1 MAPRRVFRSN
11 SVPGGSRFRTSPECY
26 ERLDVHGRGRS
37 RVLSTGGRSVTSP
50 LVNIVEQFDVPAL
63 TDQLALVDEALRQ
76 AVRSEE
82 RFLTD
87 VSRHLI
93 DAGGKRLRPAL
104 VLATTVA
111 GGQEVTEQVI
121 SGAAAVELMHL
132 GSLYHDDVID
142 EAQQRRGVDSANAR
156 WGNLVAILAGDFLLA
171 RASEL
176 AAALGTEVAGL
187 MAATISCLCQGE
199 VSQLQYAF
207 NPDRPESAYFAAI
220 EGKTASLLSTSA
232 RVGGLVT
239 GLDRTRT
246 DALTQFGRCFGVA
259 FQIWDDVRDLV
270 ASEDD
275 LGKPAGHDLVEGTYT
290 LPVIRAL
297 ASPAVGGELRS
308 LLGTALDPPTREK
321 ARDLILASDAVVAS
335 VVEARRWAD
344 AAVACLLPV
353 RQGGSGEMLDQLGG
367 LAYQL
372 IDSLPV
378 RVP

>member
-1 MAPRRVFRSN
+1 M
-11 SVPGGSRFRTSPECY
+11 
-26 ERLDVHGRGRS
+26 
-37 RVLSTGGRSVTSP
+37 
-50 LVNIVEQFDVPAL
+50 NIVEQLDVPAL

-82 RFLTD
+82 RFLTE

-111 GGQEVTEQVI
+111 VGQPITEQVI
-121 SGAAAVELMHL
+121 SGAAAVELIHL

-142 EAQQRRGVDSANAR
+142 ESQQRRGVDSANAR

-171 RASEL
+171 RASQL

-187 MAATISCLCQGE
+187 MASTIGRLCQGE

-207 NPDRPESAYFAAI
+207 NPDRPESAYLTAI
-220 EGKTASLLSTSA
+220 EGKTASLLSTAA

-239 GLDRTRT
+239 GLDPAHT
-246 DALTQFGRCFGVA
+246 DALTNFGRSFGMA

-270 ASEDD
+270 ASEDE
-275 LGKPAGHDLVEGTYT
+275 LGKPAGQDLVEGTYT

-297 ASPAVGGELRS
+297 ASPTVGSELRS
-308 LLGTALDPPTREK
+308 LLGVALDPPTRDK
-321 ARDLILASDAVVAS
+321 ARDLILASEGIVAS
-335 VVEARRWAD
+335 VVQARRWAET
-344 AAVACLLPV
+344 AVAHLEPL
-353 RQGGSGEMLDQLGG
+353 RDIGSPELLDQLGS
-367 LAYQL
+367 LAHGL
-372 IDSLPV
+372 IDALNVSV
-378 RVP
+378 G